1 MRVGA
6 TRNNTET
13 LAGQGF
19 RENSCVDHNLPGVVA
34 ELRLHRL
41 KKANRFCRD
50 DMHEWTTLHTRKND
64 FVDRSSKFL
73 LAENHACTRA
83 AQGFVRGRGD
93 YLGVGHRRRMH
104 PASYQSG
111 KMRHVDQIESANF
124 IRDLPHARE
133 INDSW
138 ICAAP
143 ANNQLGTFLL
153 G

>member
-6 TRNNTET
+6 ARNNPET

-93 YLGVGHRRRMH
+93 YLGVGNRRRVH
-104 PASYQSG
+104 PACDYSG
-111 KMRHVDQIESANF
+111 NIRNLYVLETSNFVCGLTHASA
-124 IRDLPHARE
+124 
-133 INDSW
+133 IN
-138 ICAAP
+138 
-143 ANNQLGTFLL
+143 
-153 G
+153 